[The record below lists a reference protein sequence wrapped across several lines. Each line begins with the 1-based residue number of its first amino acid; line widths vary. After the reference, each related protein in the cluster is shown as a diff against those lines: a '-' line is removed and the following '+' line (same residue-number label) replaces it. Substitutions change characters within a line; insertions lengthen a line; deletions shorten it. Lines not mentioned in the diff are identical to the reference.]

1 MRPLPAELI
10 EHYQLDAPNLIY
22 LVKLEWPSGT
32 VRAHTGIGDLM
43 MAGETWTGVGN
54 LGGISDVT
62 DDYELGRSEI
72 TVELSGFDRDLLR
85 ESFRRDAVGRTGIVY
100 AAVRD
105 AQGVP
110 IEASLTPLFAGYM
123 ADIPVTL
130 GDANKISVTL
140 ATDTAEP
147 SRKTPGRYTDESHR
161 RLYPGDHFYRWS
173 AKTSDRPI
181 YWGNK
186 RDAIEYK

>member
-10 EHYQLDAPNLIY
+10 EHYQLDTPNLIY

-32 VRAHTGIGDLM
+32 VRAHTGIGDLV
-43 MAGETWTGVGN
+43 MAGATWAGVGN

-62 DDYELGRSEI
+62 DDHELGRSEI
-72 TVELSGFDRDLLR
+72 TVELSGFNQDLLR

-105 AQGVP
+105 ADGVP
-110 IEASLTPLFAGYM
+110 VEASLTPLFAGYIS
-123 ADIPVTL
+123 DIPVTL
-130 GDANKISVTL
+130 GDANRINVTL
-140 ATDTAEP
+140 STDTAEP
-147 SRKTPGRYTDESHR
+147 ARKNPGRYTDESHR
-161 RLYPGDHFYRWS
+161 RQYPGDHFYRWS

-186 RDAIEYK
+186 RDAIKYK